1 MTKAYLV
8 GMVKVTNMEGMAP
21 YMTAVED
28 TVTEHGGRFL
38 VRHMDEKLHSEDDP
52 NPITVVIEFPDA
64 DAAMAWK
71 HSDRYQAI
79 LPARLA
85 NSEGPLVICDGVG

>member
-21 YMTAVED
+21 YMAAVED
-28 TVTEHGGRFL
+28 TVTEHGGKFL

-71 HSDRYQAI
+71 HSDNYQAI
-79 LPARLA
+79 LPSRLE